1 MKKLL
6 IISTAIIL
14 AGCTSAA
21 KPGAMAVKVSDDT
34 IISADSKLS
43 QAVSIAGVDGG
54 KKTNPLWTSEVSNED
69 FTEALNQ
76 SLAAHA
82 MLAEGE
88 GKYKLT
94 AELQKLK
101 QPLAGLNMS
110 VTSIV
115 KYTLTDTSSGDVVME
130 ELVEEK
136 YTAKLGDS
144 FMGNKRLQLAN
155 EGSIKANISTIIKKM
170 IATVDA
176 GETINISF
184 VDMSENRL

>member
-54 KKTNPLWTSEVSNED
+54 KKTTPLWTSEVSNED

-130 ELVEEK
+130 
-136 YTAKLGDS
+136 D
-144 FMGNKRLQLAN
+144 
-155 EGSIKANISTIIKKM
+155 
-170 IATVDA
+170 
-176 GETINISF
+176 
-184 VDMSENRL
+184 